1 MREGLG
7 AIPTLLALGLADK
20 VGEQDK
26 KSETLV
32 CRFAKPGECRLP
44 LIKVSVLGMLRGGN
58 PGKVRGKK
66 RRMLW

>member
-1 MREGLG
+1 MELST
-7 AIPTLLALGLADK
+7 TLLALGLADK

-26 KSETLV
+26 NSETLA

-44 LIKVSVLGMLRGGN
+44 RIKVSVLGMLRGGN
-58 PGKVRGKK
+58 PGKVRGTK